1 MRSKSPKLKADIL
14 EYINAFYRKNGRTPT
29 SYEIGAYLNVS
40 NVTAYRYL
48 VEMNEDGMLQYNNG
62 IISTDVIGKC
72 SNGMSSAPV
81 VGSVTCGDP
90 TAEEENIEEYVNLPE
105 SVFGKGNFYIL
116 RAKGDSMV
124 DAGIEPGD
132 LIVIDKDARPVEGS
146 VVVALSEDNENT
158 LKRFDGFE
166 DGKAV
171 LSYMNEANYPGK
183 RILVDFFSCQ
193 GVAKHIIK
201 SIG

>member
-1 MRSKSPKLKADIL
+1 MKSRSSDLKEKIL
-14 EYINAFYRKNGRTPT
+14 LFINDFYRANSRTP
-29 SYEIGAYLNVS
+29 SFFEIGEYFSINKA
-40 NVTAYRYL
+40 TAYRYI
-48 VEMNEDGMLQYNNG
+48 VEMNKDGMLQYNNG

-90 TAEEENIEEYVNLPE
+90 TAEEENIEEYVNLPV

-166 DGKAV
+166 DGKAI

-201 SIG
+201 SI

>member
-29 SYEIGAYLNVS
+29 FYEIGAYLNVS

-48 VEMNEDGMLQYNNG
+48 VEMNKDGMLLYNNG

-72 SNGMSSAPV
+72 SKGMSSAPV

-90 TAEEENIEEYVNLPE
+90 TAEEENIEEYVNLPV

-132 LIVIDKDARPVEGS
+132 LIVIDKDS
-146 VVVALSEDNENT
+146 
-158 LKRFDGFE
+158 KR
-166 DGKAV
+166 
-171 LSYMNEANYPGK
+171 
-183 RILVDFFSCQ
+183 RR
-193 GVAKHIIK
+193 IIK
-201 SIG
+201 KHHLMVRYL